1 MINSPYIVDGADLC
15 RCGKRRGLHRYG
27 DEACPNRLWTC
38 GNGQPQWLSI
48 VFTPTD
54 GLDIYPAKRDNW
66 GFKSATPTVYQTAGV
81 TSQTVVAKGQPA

>member
-1 MINSPYIVDGADLC
+1 VINSPYIVDGADLC

-48 VFTPTD
+48 VFQEGPQMVANPFTD
-54 GLDIYPAKRDNW
+54 ILGI
-66 GFKSATPTVYQTAGV
+66 GQSESAANKHGY
-81 TSQTVVAKGQPA
+81 